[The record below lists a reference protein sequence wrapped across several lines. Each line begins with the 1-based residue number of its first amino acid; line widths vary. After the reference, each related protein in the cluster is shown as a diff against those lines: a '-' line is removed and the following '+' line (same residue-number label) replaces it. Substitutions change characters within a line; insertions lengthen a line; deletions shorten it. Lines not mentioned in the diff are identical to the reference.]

1 MDQLR
6 RRRASIYQRRN
17 TAILSQYTAITDKLM
32 TEHDK
37 KLIAKA
43 ESLPRWYYRDIDAL
57 IAEADTDEARRK
69 LNLIRRELYDLV
81 EGTL

>member
-1 MDQLR
+1 
-6 RRRASIYQRRN
+6 
-17 TAILSQYTAITDKLM
+17 M

-43 ESLPRWYYRDIDAL
+43 ESLPRWYYRDINAL